1 MTVSFDVSLS
11 QYVKTNTGGTYQPFT
26 VTAFHSTKIKHLL
39 NRTKVY
45 NNGFR
50 IKIEGAVELYNNTIY
65 CELQHSTFVI
75 PKNNTANN
83 DKNSPVSPSS
93 SRRAAIVR
101 SIAEHT
107 PPTKKPKLDS
117 STSLSSTVASESESS
132 SSIQIEDDT
141 NNEDVSND
149 VQCEAI
155 NPNKKK
161 PSNTSKSRRATL
173 RDLSSR
179 KLA

>member
-1 MTVSFDVSLS
+1 MLKPI
-11 QYVKTNTGGTYQPFT
+11 QGGTYQPFT

-65 CELQHSTFVI
+65 CELQHSTSVI

-83 DKNSPVSPSS
+83 DTNSPVSLL

-117 STSLSSTVASESESS
+117 SISLSSTVASESESS